1 MDYISNENKT
11 VVIEKAEGFATN
23 GAVVTYGKRVV
34 SAKNEKCK
42 AGPEGKQSIR
52 DRLK

>member
-1 MDYISNENKT
+1 MDYISNENET
-11 VVIEKAEGFATN
+11 VVIENAEGYTTN
-23 GAVVTYGKRVV
+23 DAVVSYGNKVL
-34 SAKNEKCK
+34 SAKNENCK